1 MTALAPPIGTPT
13 PDPSAGPVLPEIEVV
28 GGPRLLAHLDD
39 GPGLDAHR
47 ARFGPLAKLSLADL
61 IAAAE
66 GTSVRG
72 RGGAGFPLAVKLAA
86 AARGR
91 RPLVVVNA
99 AEGEPAS
106 GKDTALMALA
116 PHRVLDGAVLAARAL
131 GTREVHV
138 VTPSERPAAG
148 EAVTVAVAE
157 RRAAGEKIRWTLHT
171 ADPGFVSGQARAVIE
186 LMSGRPNLP
195 VTAWEPEAVSGYR
208 RRPTLL
214 SNAET
219 FAQLG
224 TLVRLGETGYA
235 ALGLAEEPGTVLL
248 TVTRDGRRRVMEVP
262 TGTPWSRILDADE
275 LSRPVLTGG
284 YHGTWSAPGQLAG
297 AMVGRGEMARLGLA
311 LGAGVVIAPRR
322 GRCPVTLTASICAY
336 LAASSARRCGP
347 CLNGLPAL
355 SDAVTSLA
363 EGRSADAAV
372 ARMLAVAAT
381 VERRGAC
388 AHPDGTARLVRSLL
402 DHCDDEVRNHLEG
415 RCLQTGPWVEP

>member
-1 MTALAPPIGTPT
+1 MTTLAARLGTSPT
-13 PDPSAGPVLPEIEVV
+13 DPTAGPVLPEIEVV
-28 GGPRLLAHLDD
+28 GGPRLLAHLDE
-39 GPGLDAHR
+39 GPGLAAHR
-47 ARFGPLAKLSLADL
+47 SRSGPLTELSLADL

-72 RGGAGFPLAVKLAA
+72 RGGAGFPLSVKLAA

-131 GTREVHV
+131 GSREVHV

-148 EAVTVAVAE
+148 DAVTVAVAE
-157 RRAAGEKIRWTLHT
+157 RRDAGEKIRWTLHA

-219 FAQLG
+219 FAQLSV
-224 TLVRLGETGYA
+224 LVQLGAVAYA
-235 ALGLAEEPGTVLL
+235 ALGLPEEPGTVLL
-248 TVTRDGRRRVMEVP
+248 TVTRDGRRRVVEIP
-262 TGTPWSRILDADE
+262 TGTPWSRVLDADE
-275 LSRPVLTGG
+275 LTRPVLTGG
-284 YHGTWSAPGQLAG
+284 YHGTWSAPGQLAT
-297 AMVGRGEMARLGLA
+297 AMVGRGEMHGLGLA

-322 GRCPVTLTASICAY
+322 GQCPLRLTASISAY

-355 SDAVTSLA
+355 SDAVSSLA
-363 EGRSADAAV
+363 DGRSPRAAI
-372 ARMLAVAAT
+372 ARMLALVGT

-402 DHCDDEVRNHLEG
+402 DHCDDEVRNHLAG
-415 RCLQTGPWVEP
+415 QCLQPAPGADA